1 MKKSFF
7 KWASLSMASLLILA
21 FLGLPAALA
30 AVANPEIDEVL
41 SPVDATKAVI
51 TGSTDPDYKIIV
63 TGGPYEIAP
72 VYADEKGKFEITVAL
87 AQESLNTF
95 YIKAENT
102 SGETSELVEV
112 SIMESSELAEEAEAS
127 GGGDHTAPAAP
138 ILDETP
144 ETLDAD
150 EYIFNGTG
158 EVGATIRVSGDR
170 EEEKKISNDGTFEI
184 KLTLDQNAKNNFSF
198 TVVDGAG
205 NVSPSTKVT
214 LTEESSTQVVVNEEG
229 EIEIVLTDEDGNL
242 ETITLTDI
250 YGHWA
255 ENYIL
260 ELVQN
265 KVMQGYDDGTFRP
278 DQSMNR
284 AEFTKTVLEAL
295 GYSIPDTIT
304 SSDFSDVPVNE
315 WYAPYT
321 QTAKERNIIAGYE
334 DGTFRPNNN
343 ITRAEAIKI
352 LLQAANIEIEIPAET
367 IFSDVDLN
375 EWYAPYVVKAHS
387 MGIVSG
393 YDDGR
398 FGVNDP
404 ITRGQVTKIIVELL
418 KQL

>member
-1 MKKSFF
+1 
-7 KWASLSMASLLILA
+7 
-21 FLGLPAALA
+21 
-30 AVANPEIDEVL
+30 
-41 SPVDATKAVI
+41 
-51 TGSTDPDYKIIV
+51 
-63 TGGPYEIAP
+63 
-72 VYADEKGKFEITVAL
+72 
-87 AQESLNTF
+87 
-95 YIKAENT
+95 
-102 SGETSELVEV
+102 
-112 SIMESSELAEEAEAS
+112 
-127 GGGDHTAPAAP
+127 
-138 ILDETP
+138 
-144 ETLDAD
+144 
-150 EYIFNGTG
+150 
-158 EVGATIRVSGDR
+158 
-170 EEEKKISNDGTFEI
+170 
-184 KLTLDQNAKNNFSF
+184 
-198 TVVDGAG
+198 
-205 NVSPSTKVT
+205 
-214 LTEESSTQVVVNEEG
+214 
-229 EIEIVLTDEDGNL
+229 
-242 ETITLTDI
+242 
-250 YGHWA
+250 
-255 ENYIL
+255 
-260 ELVQN
+260 
-265 KVMQGYDDGTFRP
+265 MQGYDDGTFRP